1 MKEAN
6 PVKFYLAKYFFLAI
20 GLLQGLAAT
29 LLLFNVGRSPKT
41 QFTAFV
47 LFTLAM
53 IFVCLHLMV
62 SSKLKRVAISKK
74 KIAVIDHQK
83 VKRYEWS
90 DVKTMKFFPFL
101 NVYSIKLKGKK
112 SKVYFLPTE
121 NSQSLFGI
129 FNPSEEF
136 IPKKVS
142 KA

>member
-20 GLLQGLAAT
+20 GLLQGLAAV
-29 LLLFNVGRSPKT
+29 LLLLNVGNSPKT
-41 QFTAFV
+41 RFTAFV

-53 IFVCLHLMV
+53 IFVSLHLLV
-62 SSKLKRVAISKK
+62 SAKLKRVAISKK
-74 KIAVIDHQK
+74 KIAVIDYQK

-90 DVKTMKFFPFL
+90 DVKAMKFFPFL
-101 NVYSIKLKGKK
+101 NLYSLKLKGKK

-129 FNPSEEF
+129 FNPPADF
-136 IPKKVS
+136 APKKVS